1 MERRWYGETS
11 EGSSM
16 PITSTIAI
24 VAYQGVLADETE
36 AFRFVLSRIPGSHLV
51 TVGERRGTV
60 AGPGG
65 VQVVD
70 ASFDEIGNPD
80 VVAVPGGLGCHRHVE
95 IARWLRSIEPRWLL
109 ASSTGSALLAAAGML
124 RDVSAATHWLASSIL
139 EQNGAHPSPDRLVVA
154 GHIVTC
160 TGRASAFDAALVVA
174 RSSGGGELADRI
186 VADLAEYREEAKRTK
201 TSSRRRRHRRTP
213 APRFAIEDMTMGDA
227 PVVMIDLD
235 DVAPRGRR

>member
-1 MERRWYGETS
+1 
-11 EGSSM
+11 M

-36 AFRFVLSRIPGSHLV
+36 AFRFVLSRIAGSHLV

-65 VQVVD
+65 VQIVD
-70 ASFDEIGNPD
+70 ARFDEIGNPD
-80 VVAVPGGLGCHRHVE
+80 VVAIPGGLGCHRHVE
-95 IARWLRSIEPRWLL
+95 IAHWLRGIQPRWLL

-139 EQNGAHPSPDRLVVA
+139 ERNGAHPSPDRLVIA

-160 TGRASAFDAALVVA
+160 TGRASALDAALVVA
-174 RSSGGGELADRI
+174 RSNGGSELVDRILAELA
-186 VADLAEYREEAKRTK
+186 EFREEATRAK
-201 TSSRRRRHRRTP
+201 TGHGRRRHRRAP
-213 APRFAIEDMTMGDA
+213 APRTSIAEMAMGDA
-227 PVVMIDLD
+227 PVVMIELD